1 MTNKLFFWGLHKEK
15 KYLCCNIFLWQ
26 SLIIILCYVK
36 ATSPKFTQLLKLNE
50 TFYYNVSHWTYTSS
64 IKFFLKRIEK
74 THSNFFCLY
83 RRCADKSA
91 SRQEN
96 YCPFDVITLVYHV
109 IPTSSDV
116 LRTSS
121 DVKSSCYSIE
131 NVSRQIFPPNR
142 HLRTK

>member
-1 MTNKLFFWGLHKEK
+1 MTNKLFFGDFTK
-15 KYLCCNIFLWQ
+15 KKKILVLQCFLSQ

-96 YCPFDVITLVYHV
+96 YCPFDVITSVYHV
-109 IPTSSDV
+109 IPTSSDI

-142 HLRTK
+142 HFRTK